1 MPVAFRA
8 PRFASRKGYR
18 RWFEPGWRDS
28 RLAALL
34 LLLGGCPTIVHAAG
48 AQVAPTDSTQAN
60 SPGPTQKGKAPN
72 PAETRLADTTHIAA
86 VVNGDVITN
95 NDIDN
100 RARLFAMSSG
110 LSMSPEI
117 LERLKPQILRQLVD
131 ERLRVQEA
139 QRRKIVIQDAQI
151 ADAIHDIER
160 RNNLPAG
167 ALRQKLAADGVSQR
181 TLIGQIRAQLGWSQM
196 LRDQMSQKVSITEA
210 DVAEKLKLESQQ
222 IGQTEYRLGEIFIP
236 VDDPANAA
244 DAQRFAETVIS
255 QLHAGAP
262 FPLVAAQFSQTQ
274 TALEGGELGW
284 VQANQLDPEIARLV
298 TLMPVGAISNPV
310 RVPGGFEVV
319 NLQGKREIGRDIGT
333 VVTMRQVFIAF
344 NSPLDPQAPTEQQ
357 RQALAKARQVSS
369 TVHGCD
375 QMEQVARANNAS
387 NRPSDPG
394 EVRVEGVNP
403 PVFRQ
408 LLASIPI
415 GKATEPLVSRDGIA
429 VIVVCTREEK
439 NTGEIT
445 AKEVQRQLVGDHVEM
460 LSRQM
465 MRDLHREA
473 SIDLRSGGA

>member
-1 MPVAFRA
+1 MLADIRASGLVA
-8 PRFASRKGYR
+8 PRCR
-18 RWFEPGWRDS
+18 RLGSGPLAS
-28 RLAALL
+28 RLAVLL
-34 LLLGGCPTIVHAAG
+34 LILGGGCPTMVHAA
-48 AQVAPTDSTQAN
+48 DTQAVPSDPN
-60 SPGPTQKGKAPN
+60 QARPPRATVTQKGKAG
-72 PAETRLADTTHIAA
+72 AESPLADNTRIAA

-110 LSMSPEI
+110 LSMSPDV
-117 LERLKPQILRQLVD
+117 LDRLKPQILRQLID

-151 ADAIHDIER
+151 ADAIRDIEH
-160 RNNLPAG
+160 RNNLPPG

-196 LRDQMSQKVSITEA
+196 LRDQMAQKVSITEA
-210 DVAEKLKLESQQ
+210 DIAERLKLESQQ
-222 IGQTEYRLGEIFIP
+222 IGQPEYRLGEIFIP

-284 VQANQLDPEIARLV
+284 VQANQLDPEVARLV

-310 RVPGGFEVV
+310 KVPGGFEVI
-319 NLQGKREIGRDIGT
+319 NLQGKREIGREIGT
-333 VVTMRQVFIAF
+333 VVTMRQDFIPF
-344 NSPLDPQAPTEQQ
+344 TSPLDPQAPTEQQ

-369 TVHGCD
+369 TVHGCE
-375 QMEQVARANNAS
+375 QMEQVAHANNAS

-394 EVRVEGVNP
+394 EVRIEGVNP
-403 PVFRQ
+403 PMFRQ
-408 LLASIPI
+408 LLSSIPI

-439 NTGEIT
+439 NTAEIT
-445 AKEVQRQLVGDHVEM
+445 AKEIQRQLVGDHVEM

-473 SIDLRSGGA
+473 SIDMRSGGV